1 VLASGTYPAAS
12 RACRCRCRCSAAT
25 LDAPASQHTY
35 GLIARCV
42 CARQRTFRSLLAP
55 SLGASSSWAAKK
67 PAAPMPSVTL
77 RSTISM
83 TTAYHSVSLCGFD
96 WSRIVSTPSCTTSWL
111 AGCAP
116 LTNARHIPRPN
127 KTPTQGKQAVLDVD
141 TQAIS
146 DGGAVPA
153 RTHHSARSL
162 GAPAAA
168 SPASPHHGYQH
179 NHSQLTPDR
188 HFGDELFIE
197 RDTNIQRT
205 LVEYASRDAPLPRR
219 AGAARGAGGASRCC
233 FVLLYHAR
241 SRACGRWAGTHTPR
255 DKQSHLR
262 ATSADRQP
270 YTHPRTHHTQWEAS
284 EIVPGLWVGNYRDF
298 ANIAQLRRHNITH
311 ILSAAVGVHPLYPT
325 VCAMVIDVGACLLSV
340 CLALTTRPTDARV
353 GVRAS
358 EYAHLGLSRPG
369 PHQLSASRTPL
380 HR

>member
-1 VLASGTYPAAS
+1 MLASGTYPAAS

-153 RTHHSARSL
+153 RAHHHSASVRQQQHRQHRHTMATNTTTPSSPATATSGMSSSSSEIQISSGRSSSTHHVMLRYL
-162 GAPAAA
+162 GALVLRVALAALLAVASCYFITLARVPVVVGPVRTRPAI
-168 SPASPHHGYQH
+168 SNRIYEQP
-179 NHSQLTPDR
+179 QLTVNPTRTRAHTTHSGR
-188 HFGDELFIE
+188 HRRSFPVCGSATTATLP
-197 RDTNIQRT
+197 TSHSCAVTTSRT
-205 LVEYASRDAPLPRR
+205 SYRPPL
-219 AGAARGAGGASRCC
+219 AYIHSI
-233 FVLLYHAR
+233 
-241 SRACGRWAGTHTPR
+241 
-255 DKQSHLR
+255 
-262 ATSADRQP
+262 QP
-270 YTHPRTHHTQWEAS
+270 Y
-284 EIVPGLWVGNYRDF
+284 
-298 ANIAQLRRHNITH
+298 
-311 ILSAAVGVHPLYPT
+311 
-325 VCAMVIDVGACLLSV
+325 
-340 CLALTTRPTDARV
+340 
-353 GVRAS
+353 VRWS
-358 EYAHLGLSRPG
+358 SM
-369 PHQLSASRTPL
+369 
-380 HR
+380 